1 MKRRAAFLL
10 LGLIAGGAAF
20 NLVTGPG
27 QEELHR
33 EKERLKVELF
43 ETADRLRQLEKQLQ
57 THEAG
62 QVRAVNTSSLPF
74 DTLVELALRQALAEI
89 TSELIGEKSEQLK
102 PSLLVKLLDQRVID
116 VEGKQY
122 LVTVCWVVIGEE
134 LTFNLTASAAPDREP
149 ADKP

>member
-62 QVRAVNTSSLPF
+62 QVRAVNIELSSPF

-134 LTFNLTASAAPDREP
+134 LTFNLTAS
-149 ADKP
+149 